1 MLCFS
6 RGLQHVILCEDF
18 CIILEKKVSQKM
30 GNLLNFWLVV
40 LLLVTGWMLAL
51 DKTKNLVNCWFF
63 FLNYCKK
70 CVFYLIISLFL
81 KLLQSPTE
89 YTKQKHHNKKKQVS
103 STTKTFNECSEQ
115 KKTATRWNK
124 NLPKKKKR
132 HSWFLFFSWSLH
144 QVEHQRPFTK
154 KQAWSNKELIRIHY

>member
-1 MLCFS
+1 MESVPRWNDGFLIGKFS
-6 RGLQHVILCEDF
+6 LSRQNAFFMGKRRVFPLRKNKKISTQLSMQTFLPLKKKHFHVFFNIMTRGLQHVILCEDF

-63 FLNYCKK
+63 CWFFFLNYCKK

-81 KLLQSPTE
+81 KLLQSPS
-89 YTKQKHHNKKKQVS
+89 V
-103 STTKTFNECSEQ
+103 
-115 KKTATRWNK
+115 
-124 NLPKKKKR
+124 
-132 HSWFLFFSWSLH
+132 
-144 QVEHQRPFTK
+144 
-154 KQAWSNKELIRIHY
+154 